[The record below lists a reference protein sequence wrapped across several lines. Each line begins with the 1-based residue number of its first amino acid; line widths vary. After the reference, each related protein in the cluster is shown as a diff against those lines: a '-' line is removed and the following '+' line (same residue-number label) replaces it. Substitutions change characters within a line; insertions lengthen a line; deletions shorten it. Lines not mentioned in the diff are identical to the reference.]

1 MTADLRE
8 QAGSLPDGPGV
19 YLFRDAHG
27 RFIYVGKAAS
37 LRDRVR
43 SYFQK
48 GLGPRTALMMSRAA
62 GLECITT
69 DSEVEALI
77 LESNLVKRHRPEFNI
92 RLRDDK
98 HFPYLRIALDEQW
111 PAVAVVR
118 GMERDGARYF
128 GPYTRAQALTAT
140 LKAVRRIFPFRTCG
154 DHRLATAR
162 RPCLHHDLGRCPAPC
177 AGKVARE
184 DYLANLRELCLFLDG
199 RGDHVV
205 RRLRERM
212 EQAADSLEFERAAE
226 LRDQLRALELV
237 VERQKMI
244 FHTQEDL
251 DALGTE
257 VAGQDACVQVFR
269 VRDGKLVGRESFLL
283 ATADSP
289 PGEVVGAFLKQHY
302 GAAAGAP
309 PPLILVPAVPP
320 AAERAAIENWLTGL
334 RGARVRVVRPLRGDK
349 RGLVD
354 LAGAN
359 ARLALAEAGVT
370 ARWEEQL
377 TAGALQEI
385 GDVLGLERPPYRI
398 EAFDVSGFHGK
409 ETVASRV
416 VFEGGRALKAGYR
429 RYRLS
434 ASSGRDDCYL
444 LQEVLH
450 RRFRRGEAPPD
461 LVLVDGGK
469 GQLSAA
475 REVLAHLG
483 LDRLPVIALA
493 KEHEHLY
500 VTARPEPIVLPDAS
514 PALRLLRQM
523 RDEAHRFAVNYHRI
537 LRRRQSLG
545 SAAKGGRRP

>member
-19 YLFRDAHG
+19 YLFRDAQG
-27 RFIYVGKAAS
+27 RPLYVGKAAS

-48 GLGPRTALMMSRAA
+48 GLGPRTALMMSRAVV
-62 GLECITT
+62 LEFITT

-77 LESNLVKRHRPEFNI
+77 LESNLVKQHRPDFNI

-98 HFPYLRIALDEQW
+98 HFPYLRVALDEPW

-118 GMERDGARYF
+118 GMQRDGARYF

-140 LKAVRRIFPFRTCG
+140 LKAIRRIFPFRTCG

-184 DYLANLRELCLFLDG
+184 DYLANVRELCLFLDG
-199 RGDHVV
+199 RGDHVL

-212 EQAADSLEFERAAE
+212 ELAADSLEFERAAE
-226 LRDQLRALELV
+226 LRDQLRALEQV

-244 FHTQEDL
+244 FTTQEDL
-251 DALGTE
+251 DALGLE
-257 VAGQDACVQVFR
+257 VAGQEACVQVFL
-269 VRDGKLVGRESFLL
+269 VRGGKLVGRENFLL
-283 ATADSP
+283 TAADSSP
-289 PGEVVGAFLKQHY
+289 PEIITAFLKQHY
-302 GAAAGAP
+302 GAVAAAP
-309 PPLILVPAVPP
+309 PPLILVPVVP
-320 AAERAAIENWLTGL
+320 AMAERGPIESWLRSL
-334 RGARVRVVRPLRGDK
+334 RGAKVRVVRPLRGAK
-349 RGLVD
+349 RGLTE
-354 LAGAN
+354 LATAN
-359 ARLALAEAGVT
+359 ARLALTEAGVT

-377 TAGALQEI
+377 TAGALREI
-385 GDVLGLERPPYRI
+385 GDILGLGPTPRRI
-398 EAFDVSGFHGK
+398 EAFDVSGFHGQ

-416 VFEGGRALKAGYR
+416 VFEGGRPFKAGYR

-434 ASSGRDDCYL
+434 ESRGRDDCFL

-461 LVLVDGGK
+461 LILVDGGK

-483 LDRLPVIALA
+483 LDCLPVIALA
-493 KEHEHLY
+493 KEHEHLF
-500 VTARPEPIVLPDAS
+500 VPDRPEPIALPDAS
-514 PALRLLRQM
+514 PALRLIRQM
-523 RDEAHRFAVNYHRI
+523 RDEAHRFAVTYHRM
-537 LRRRQSLG
+537 LRRRRSLG
-545 SAAKGGRRP
+545 PAAKGGRRS

>member
-1 MTADLRE
+1 MAELRE
-8 QAGSLPDGPGV
+8 QAGSLPDAPGV
-19 YLFRDAHG
+19 YLFWGAQG
-27 RFIYVGKAAS
+27 RLIYVGKAAS

-48 GLGPRTALMMSRAA
+48 ELALRTALMMSRAVS
-62 GLECITT
+62 LEYITT

-77 LESNLVKRHRPEFNI
+77 LESNLVKQHRPDFNI

-98 HFPYLRIALDEQW
+98 HFPYLRVALDEQW
-111 PAVAVVR
+111 PAVVVVR
-118 GMERDGARYF
+118 GMQRDGARYF
-128 GPYTRAQALTAT
+128 GPYTRAQALAAT

-184 DYLANLRELCLFLDG
+184 DYVANLRELCLFLDG
-199 RGDHVV
+199 RGDHVL

-226 LRDQLRALELV
+226 LRDQLRALQQV

-244 FHTQEDL
+244 FNTQEDL
-251 DALGTE
+251 DALGVE
-257 VAGQDACVQVFR
+257 VAGHEACVQVFL
-269 VRDGKLVGRESFLL
+269 VRAGKLVGRENFLL
-283 ATADSP
+283 TAADSP
-289 PGEVVGAFLKQHY
+289 PAEIVTAFLKQHY
-302 GAAAGAP
+302 EAAASAP

-320 AAERAAIENWLTGL
+320 AAERGPIESWLTNL
-334 RGARVRVVRPLRGDK
+334 RGARVRVVRPLRGAK

-354 LAGAN
+354 LATAN
-359 ARLALAEAGVT
+359 AGLALAEAGVT

-377 TAGALQEI
+377 TAGALREI
-385 GDVLGLERPPYRI
+385 GDILGLDRIPHHI
-398 EAFDVSGFHGK
+398 EAFDVSGFHGD

-416 VFEGGRALKAGYR
+416 VFEGGQALKAGYR

-434 ASSGRDDCYL
+434 GSRGRDDCFM

-450 RRFRRGEAPPD
+450 RRFRRGESPPD
-461 LVLVDGGK
+461 LVLVDGGR
-469 GQLSAA
+469 GQLGAA

-483 LDRLPVIALA
+483 LDHLPVIALA
-493 KEHEHLY
+493 KEYEHLF
-500 VTARPEPIVLPDAS
+500 VHDRPEPIVLPDAS
-514 PALRLLRQM
+514 PALRLIRQM
-523 RDEAHRFAVNYHRI
+523 RDEAHRFAVTYHRI
-537 LRRRQSLG
+537 LRRRRSLG
-545 SAAKGGRRP
+545 SAARGRRRS